1 MIVFLLETWS
11 SKSRMERIKN
21 KLEFDGLFT
30 IPSDGRGGKEEIWC
44 GWIASQNI
52 ILMP

>member
-30 IPSDGRGGKEEIWC
+30 IPSDRRGGGLALIWR
-44 GWIASQNI
+44 GRD
-52 ILMP
+52 MV